1 MKKVLIAMAATGL
14 TAGAFAQS
22 NVTIY
27 GSLDASVAYVNNI
40 GGNSVMRLD
49 QGTTQPDRFGF
60 KGNED
65 LGGGL
70 KATFQLEGG
79 FATNTG
85 AMTSAGNLF
94 NRMSTVGLAGDFG
107 AVTLGHMPDIVFDYA
122 GKLSNGYLLTNW
134 YLFHPG
140 NLDNLANTFQFN
152 DAVRY
157 TSPDIGGL
165 KLSGMYGFGGVAGDA
180 SKGRNVSAGG
190 TYTNGPLNAVLAY
203 SKLNDR
209 PAGYAGTF
217 LSSLG
222 LGSAAT
228 TFNSLTT
235 IAAGLSYTIGDVKL
249 NTVYT
254 QTKLDLIG
262 KNPEQKNLDLGASW
276 HYSPA
281 NALNLGYT
289 HSKLDD
295 GSWNQISLGNV
306 YSLSKSTEVY
316 AQAAYQR
323 TGGDARLA
331 IMNGTGVS
339 GGPSQLVT
347 SVGIHHSF

>member
-94 NRMSTVGLAGDFG
+94 NRMSTVGLAGNFG
-107 AVTLGHMPDIVFDYA
+107 AVTLGHMPDLVFDYA

-157 TSPDIGGL
+157 TTPDLAGL
-165 KLSGMYGFGGVAGDA
+165 RLSGMYGFGGVAGN
-180 SKGRNVSAGG
+180 SSEGRNISAGG
-190 TYTNGPLNAVLAY
+190 TYTNGPLTAVLAY
-203 SKLNDR
+203 SKLNNR
-209 PAGYAGTF
+209 IAGYAGSF
-217 LSSLG
+217 LSSVDLG
-222 LGSAAT
+222 TAGTSI
-228 TFNSLTT
+228 NSLSTL
-235 IAAGLSYTIGDVKL
+235 AAGLSYTIGTVKL

-254 QTKLDLIG
+254 QTKIDLTSMS
-262 KNPEQKNLDLGASW
+262 PEQKNLDVGAAW
-276 HYSPA
+276 HYTPA
-281 NALNLGYT
+281 NALNVGYT
-289 HSKLDD
+289 RSTLND
-295 GSWNQISLGNV
+295 GSWNQVSLGNV
-306 YSLSKSTEVY
+306 YSLSKSTDVY
-316 AQAAYQR
+316 VQAAYQR
-323 TGGDARLA
+323 TGGDAKLA
-331 IMNGTGVS
+331 FMNGTGLS
-339 GGPSQLVT
+339 GGSSQLVT